1 MDGQQSGGAS
11 LRGRGRPTRLPDTVT
26 VKAPGGTRD
35 AIEKAAV
42 ADGMAAPDWLR
53 RLIRRGI
60 EASRKRRERR
70 GGGGGSL
77 CTWITPQ
84 NHASLWK

>member
-70 GGGGGSL
+70 GGDHELARGKRRTQLPGSDG
-77 CTWITPQ
+77 
-84 NHASLWK
+84 A

>member
-1 MDGQQSGGAS
+1 MDGQQSGVAS

-42 ADGMAAPDWLR
+42 ADGMVAGLD
-53 RLIRRGI
+53 
-60 EASRKRRERR
+60 
-70 GGGGGSL
+70 
-77 CTWITPQ
+77 
-84 NHASLWK
+84 